1 MTKANILIV
10 EDEVS
15 QGKLIQEI
23 LSDQGYIASYL
34 ETAEAALELLQ
45 VESFDIVISDWRLT
59 GKDGLWLLEEVQ
71 KINPNTY
78 FVLATAYGSIQHA
91 VEAVKNGAS
100 DYLTKP
106 YSRDQLIFCVERA
119 GEKISLTKEN
129 SSLNQELQQRSQLV
143 DMIGNSKPMQKIFHQ
158 LQKLAPTDATIH
170 ISGESGTGKELA
182 ARALH
187 KLSPRCK
194 KSFIVIN
201 CGAIPE
207 GLAEAELFG
216 AEKGA
221 YTGAVKTK
229 IGCFEAADGGT
240 LFLDEVAEL
249 TLSIQTK
256 LLRVLQDSTLTRVG
270 SQTPLPINVRI
281 ISATHKSLKGLVS
294 QNLFREDLLYRLNV
308 IPISMPPLRERTSD
322 LPALITFFN
331 HKHASRH
338 QVPPLKINQ
347 RLLET
352 FEGYSWPGNIREL
365 SHTIERLMLLS
376 DDGNINKSD
385 LSFLELSHETKVL
398 TLPQS
403 GINWKQMEHA
413 FYKQALEYANG
424 NKRKAADLLGLSYK
438 TFLYR
443 LEKFLISG

>member
-1 MTKANILIV
+1 MTKAKILIV

-23 LSDQGYIASYL
+23 LSEQGYITSYL
-34 ETAEAALELLQ
+34 ETAEDALELLQ
-45 VESFDIVISDWRLT
+45 AESFDIIISDWRLT
-59 GKDGLWLLEEVQ
+59 GKDGLWLLEEAQ
-71 KINPNTY
+71 KIKPNIY

-91 VEAVKNGAS
+91 VEAVKKGAS

-119 GEKISLTKEN
+119 CEKILLTKEN
-129 SSLNQELQQRSQLV
+129 SSLQQELQQRSQLI
-143 DMIGNSKPMQKIFHQ
+143 DMIGNSKPMQQIFHQ

-170 ISGESGTGKELA
+170 INGESGTGKELA

-187 KLSPRCK
+187 KLSPRSK
-194 KSFIVIN
+194 KPFIVVN

-221 YTGAVKTK
+221 FTGAVHTK
-229 IGCFEAADGGT
+229 MGCFEAANGGT

-249 TLSIQTK
+249 TPAIQTK

-270 SQTPLPINVRI
+270 SQQTVAIDVRI
-281 ISATHKSLKGLVS
+281 ISATHKCLKDLVS

-308 IPISMPPLRERTSD
+308 IPISMPALRERISD

-331 HKHASRH
+331 HKHASQH

-347 RLLET
+347 PLLQT

-376 DDGNINKSD
+376 DDGNITKGD
-385 LSFLELSHETKVL
+385 LSFLESPKEAETLS
-398 TLPQS
+398 LPQS
-403 GINWKQMEHA
+403 GISWEKMEHT